1 MSKMTVTHT
10 VSRILLLLWTEHK
23 LERGATPDA
32 CRQTWVGRFLK
43 EWLMWEGSTSVSG
56 SIPGHEVLV
65 SIRRQAELD
74 AGNKT
79 VSNIPSRSCPDF
91 PQWWTDHSVCSETNL
106 SHGVFGHD
114 FYHNNNQLRQ
124 SVIAA
129 YSYSKWEIIFRN
141 NMNLFTMK
149 DTEYLSPA
157 LFVNYLK
164 AKVLHSSLPREV
176 RGSEIHQI

>member
-1 MSKMTVTHT
+1 MVNRTETAVIWKEEPRLKNCHTRCLQADLGRAFSEWMT
-10 VSRILLLLWTEHK
+10 
-23 LERGATPDA
+23 D
-32 CRQTWVGRFLK
+32 VGGLNFCGWSHL
-43 EWLMWEGSTSVSG
+43 
-56 SIPGHEVLV
+56 GHEVLV
-65 SIRRQAELD
+65 SIRKQAELD
-74 AGNKT
+74 AGNET

-114 FYHNNNQLRQ
+114 FSLNSNQLRQ
-124 SVIAA
+124 SVITA

-164 AKVLHSSLPREV
+164 AKVLHSSLLREV
-176 RGSEIHQI
+176 RWSEIHQI